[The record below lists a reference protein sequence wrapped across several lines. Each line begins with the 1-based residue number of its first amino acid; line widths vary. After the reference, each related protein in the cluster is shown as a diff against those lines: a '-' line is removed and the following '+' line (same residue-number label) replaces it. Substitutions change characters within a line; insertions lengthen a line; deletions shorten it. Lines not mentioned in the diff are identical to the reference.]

1 MPKVNV
7 YLPDDLAEAV
17 RSANIPISTV
27 CQRAL
32 EEAVR
37 EVHSIKLGLGITPT
51 FERFTQRARNAVK
64 LAAGFATDE
73 GVDLGSDHVLRG
85 LVAEGEGVAARALAQ
100 LAVTDAGVTSA
111 MEKRSSIADGNGVYL
126 EALKE
131 ALKLGHN
138 YIGTEHML
146 LAMTQANSTARDVLN
161 DLGVPSSAVRATVM
175 QLLTSIGVNPVPK
188 PADVSGKLDE
198 VIKRLEQLEKR
209 LPA

>member
-7 YLPDDLAEAV
+7 YLPDELAEAV
-17 RSANIPISTV
+17 RATGVPVSTV

-37 EVHSIKLGLGITPT
+37 EVRSIKLAPGVTPT
-51 FERFTQRARNAVK
+51 FERFTQRARNAVR
-64 LAAGFATDE
+64 LAAGFAADD

-100 LAVTDAGVTSA
+100 LGVTGERVAGA
-111 MEKRSSIADGNGVYL
+111 MEKRSSTADGNAVYL

-146 LAMTQANSTARDVLN
+146 LAISQANTTARDVLS
-161 DLGVPSSAVRATVM
+161 DLGVPSSALRSTVM
-175 QLLTSIGVNPVPK
+175 QILTSIGAGPPAK
-188 PADVSGKLDE
+188 PADVSAQLDAVVKRLDE
-198 VIKRLEQLEKR
+198 LEKR
-209 LPA
+209 LPQ